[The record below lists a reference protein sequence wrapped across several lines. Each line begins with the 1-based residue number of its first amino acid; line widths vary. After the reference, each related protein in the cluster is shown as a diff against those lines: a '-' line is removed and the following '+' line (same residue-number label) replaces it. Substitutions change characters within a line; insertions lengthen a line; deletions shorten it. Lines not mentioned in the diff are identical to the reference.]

1 MSDLPAEDVDRIRRV
16 LYAAVQKVCPAWLA
30 NQKEDLVQAAFVR
43 VLKIWKNSEESP
55 PPSTSYVWKVA
66 YSATVDEIRRA
77 RVRREESLDETDVSQ
92 PADMKSPSPQQLS
105 AAAEMRREIVAGLR
119 TLSPERRQAV
129 QLYLSGFSL
138 KDTARMLVWNGKKA
152 DNRRYHGLADLR
164 SYLKK
169 RGIEP

>member
-1 MSDLPAEDVDRIRRV
+1 MSGLPAEDVNRIQRV

-43 VLKIWKNSEESP
+43 VFKVWKNSEESGV
-55 PPSTSYVWKVA
+55 PSTSYVWKVA

-77 RVRREESLDETDVSQ
+77 RVRREEPLDETNVTRT
-92 PADMKSPSPQQLS
+92 AGTKSPSVEQTA

-119 TLSPERRQAV
+119 TLRTERRQAV

-138 KDTARMLVWNGKKA
+138 KDSARLLGWNTKKV

-164 SYLKK
+164 GYLQR

>member
-1 MSDLPAEDVDRIRRV
+1 MSGLPAEDVDRIRRV

-30 NQKEDLVQAAFVR
+30 NQKEDLVQAAFLR
-43 VLKIWKNSEESP
+43 VFRIWKDTEESG

-77 RVRREESLDETDVSQ
+77 RVRREESLDETDVTRT
-92 PADMKSPSPQQLS
+92 ADTKSPSVEQTT
-105 AAAEMRREIVAGLR
+105 AAADVRGEIVAGLR
-119 TLSPERRQAV
+119 TLRTERRQAV

-138 KDTARMLVWNGKKA
+138 KDSARTLGWNSKKA